1 MPHTLQLVAPRRQGT
16 VGNVAHHRHSSHRT
30 PDNVESSFARKRAE
44 SLEENHAR
52 IRLVDN
58 CKRGKLGSTYAH
70 ITRDR
75 VCRVK
80 FEVGKSCRDAQPR
93 GAKPA
98 VK

>member
-1 MPHTLQLVAPRRQGT
+1 MSRITDIYLRGA
-16 VGNVAHHRHSSHRT
+16 

-58 CKRGKLGSTYAH
+58 CKRGKLGSTHAH

-80 FEVGKSCRDAQPR
+80 FEVGKSCRARSPR
-93 GAKPA
+93 SNDQIVLLATGERALSSP
-98 VK
+98 VVV